1 MKVTTLHQSLS
12 SYNKKPFKKDY
23 YNLIFKFIKSHKIK
37 KVIDIGCATGFFS
50 YFLSKKVYFL
60 GIDVNAKLLKI
71 ARRLN
76 VKNNKSFLKCNLFD
90 CSESRFK
97 KYIKRYDLNNYD
109 LITLFGTL
117 TSFDNANIIFK
128 RMERLK
134 SKYLILHAPLNEY
147 TDSKINFT
155 FKNKNKFKKG
165 AITIFSKSTIR
176 KIVKNKFKIKFLKYN
191 MKKKL
196 KKNKNYPLNN
206 YHLDLRKGKIA
217 TNDMGVIYNEY
228 LIFFERL

>member
-1 MKVTTLHQSLS
+1 M
-12 SYNKKPFKKDY
+12 
-23 YNLIFKFIKSHKIK
+23 
-37 KVIDIGCATGFFS
+37 
-50 YFLSKKVYFL
+50 
-60 GIDVNAKLLKI
+60 
-71 ARRLN
+71 
-76 VKNNKSFLKCNLFD
+76 
-90 CSESRFK
+90 
-97 KYIKRYDLNNYD
+97 
-109 LITLFGTL
+109 
-117 TSFDNANIIFK
+117 
-128 RMERLK
+128 
-134 SKYLILHAPLNEY
+134 ILHAPLNEY